1 MATVADI
8 VQDILNA
15 ETLPIAGSTFL
26 ALIQKLVDHAEHLE
40 QNVSDLNEQLDNL
53 REQVSLGNAA
63 TVIQAGFR
71 GAKDRDTIMRA
82 KQFQQ
87 QGTCVLKKYLL
98 KKDRVPGM
106 HKLDTLHGDIG
117 TSPSRIN
124 HILDTVTADGYS
136 KVVWVTLR
144 DEAVI
149 FVDGTPFTARRSG
162 KLNDNDLVP
171 GMTGH
176 NISVLELSL
185 KNSLVDQLNLSDH
198 KFEYWHEPTLLC
210 NELAVS
216 TVDPSHVLT
225 LPELMSSIQHPGIQ
239 SLTYHRAPIDRENF
253 PEHSIVDRLVDWLR
267 SADATTALVFN
278 CQKGRGRTTTAM
290 SLAYLIWSAPTQVQ
304 SPLDAHDHPDSRLA
318 RAMTMDPRN
327 ADYKHG
333 LYKVILALCDKLGNG
348 VRTKRWIDNV
358 IDDASVIYN
367 IRLVINEHRAVR
379 FHLDVVLD
387 WLLCYRFFVLNFHR
401 ACRLLERYFYFIVFG
416 SYLTSAST
424 DSVPYST
431 WLQSHPD
438 LFRLLDTM
446 GGATYPSSK
455 VLKNN
460 ILKFD
465 HFPGLN
471 RLPMIL
477 GPNVPN
483 FRQVGDFPIFGT
495 AQVYQEG
502 IADVLQHLRTVGHPK
517 AIWINLREEVIL
529 YVAGR
534 PFAVRNQG
542 NVFLN
547 AEYPGIE
554 VNEITAIEATLK
566 KELMEKV
573 TKSNGLFKHLYVW
586 LHEPREYVTE
596 ESFDVISPEN
606 DIFTLEDAYHA
617 VRRAGF
623 DVSDEIA
630 PEEKDF
636 DDLVRLLGPI
646 FTSEVGSLHPTAIV
660 CNCQMGRGRTTTM
673 LVCMYML
680 RAVVAGAVPSTVE
693 PKSSAHFGVID
704 ELVAVLDNGNE
715 SLNLVNYA
723 VDMADHVQNLRD
735 CIESCRDLTKENGL
749 SVEKQE
755 YFMQRAG
762 TTVVSSVV
770 DRYIK
775 YDLVVNYLERY
786 FYLICFASY
795 ILDQQPKQFQ
805 TLFVN
810 WMCSR
815 YDNAL
820 YALLDNLN
828 FDDKNDDVVSSMRWR
843 WRRKRKMVYRLE

>member
-117 TSPSRIN
+117 IN

-216 TVDPSHVLT
+216 T
-225 LPELMSSIQHPGIQ
+225 
-239 SLTYHRAPIDRENF
+239 
-253 PEHSIVDRLVDWLR
+253 
-267 SADATTALVFN
+267 
-278 CQKGRGRTTTAM
+278 KGRGRTTTAM

-333 LYKVILALCDKLGNG
+333 LYKVILALCDKLENG

-573 TKSNGLFKHLYVW
+573 MKSNGLFKHLYVW

>member
-106 HKLDTLHGDIG
+106 HKLDTLHGDIAPNFRRLKD
-117 TSPSRIN
+117 SPIYGSAQPSEAGIN

-379 FHLDVVLD
+379 SHLDRSLEEAKPAKRSFY
-387 WLLCYRFFVLNFHR
+387 LHR

-495 AQVYQEG
+495 AQVGWMLSCPVYQEG

-586 LHEPREYVTE
+586 L
-596 ESFDVISPEN
+596 
-606 DIFTLEDAYHA
+606 
-617 VRRAGF
+617 
-623 DVSDEIA
+623 
-630 PEEKDF
+630 
-636 DDLVRLLGPI
+636 
-646 FTSEVGSLHPTAIV
+646 
-660 CNCQMGRGRTTTM
+660 CQRWTCVLTTTTM
-673 LVCMYML
+673 Y
-680 RAVVAGAVPSTVE
+680 
-693 PKSSAHFGVID
+693 
-704 ELVAVLDNGNE
+704 
-715 SLNLVNYA
+715 
-723 VDMADHVQNLRD
+723 
-735 CIESCRDLTKENGL
+735 
-749 SVEKQE
+749 
-755 YFMQRAG
+755 
-762 TTVVSSVV
+762 
-770 DRYIK
+770 
-775 YDLVVNYLERY
+775 
-786 FYLICFASY
+786 
-795 ILDQQPKQFQ
+795 
-805 TLFVN
+805 
-810 WMCSR
+810 
-815 YDNAL
+815 
-820 YALLDNLN
+820 
-828 FDDKNDDVVSSMRWR
+828 
-843 WRRKRKMVYRLE
+843 

>member
-1 MATVADI
+1 MGTATVADI
-8 VQDILNA
+8 VHEILEA
-15 ETLPIAGSTFL
+15 ESLPIPSSSLL
-26 ALIQKLVDHAEHLE
+26 ALIQTLVDHAEHLE
-40 QNVSDLNEQLDNL
+40 QTVSDLNEQLDNL
-53 REQVSLGNAA
+53 REQVTLGNAA

-71 GAKDRDTIMRA
+71 GAKDREIIMRA
-82 KQFQQ
+82 KKFQQ
-87 QGTCVLKKYLL
+87 QGTRVLKKYLL
-98 KKDRVPGM
+98 KKDRVPGL
-106 HKLDTLHGDIG
+106 HKLDTLHGDIAPNFRRLKG
-117 TSPSRIN
+117 SPIYGGAQPSEDGIK
-124 HILDTVTADGYS
+124 HILDIVAADGYS

-144 DEAVI
+144 EEAVI
-149 FVDGTPFTARRSG
+149 FVEGTPFTARRSG

-176 NISVLELSL
+176 NITVLESTL
-185 KNSLVDQLNLSDH
+185 KNSLVDQLKSSDH
-198 KFEYWHEPTLLC
+198 RFEYWHEPTLLC
-210 NELAVS
+210 NELAVT

-225 LPELMSSIQHPGIQ
+225 LPELMSSIQHTRIR
-239 SLTYHRAPIDRENF
+239 SITYYRAPIDRENF
-253 PEHSIVDRLVDWLR
+253 PEHSILDQLVEWIHN
-267 SADATTALVFN
+267 ADATTAMIFN

-290 SLAYLIWSAPTQVQ
+290 SLAYLIWSAPLEMQ
-304 SPLDAHDHPDSRLA
+304 SFVSTHAHPEVRLV

-327 ADYKHG
+327 VDYKLG
-333 LYKVILALCDKLGNG
+333 LYKVILALCEKLEHG
-348 VRTKRWIDNV
+348 VRTKGWVDKV
-358 IDDASVIYN
+358 IDDASAIYN
-367 IRLVINEHRAVR
+367 IRLVIDE
-379 FHLDVVLD
+379 
-387 WLLCYRFFVLNFHR
+387 YRTKSLEEAKPAKRSFFLHR

-416 SYLTSAST
+416 SYLTTTPT
-424 DSVPYST
+424 DVPFST
-431 WLQSHPD
+431 WLQGHPD

-455 VLKNN
+455 VLHNN

-471 RLPMIL
+471 RLPMVL

-495 AQVYQEG
+495 AQVFQEG
-502 IADVLQHLRTVGHPK
+502 IVDVLQHLRSIGHPK

-534 PFAVRNQG
+534 PFAVRNQD

-566 KELMEKV
+566 KELIEKV
-573 TKSNGLFKHLYVW
+573 SRNNGLFKH

-606 DIFTLEDAYHA
+606 DIFTLDDAYHA

-623 DVSDEIA
+623 DVRYARIPVSDEIA

-646 FTSEVGSLHPTAIV
+646 FTSEVGSQHPTAII

-680 RAVVAGAVPSTVE
+680 RAVIAGAVPSHVE
-693 PKSSAHFGVID
+693 PKSTVHFGVID
-704 ELVAVLDNGNE
+704 ELVATLDNGQA
-715 SLNLVNYA
+715 SLDLVNHA

-735 CIESCRDLTKENGL
+735 CIDSCRELTKENGL

-755 YFMQRAG
+755 YFMQRA
-762 TTVVSSVV
+762 
-770 DRYIK
+770 
-775 YDLVVNYLERY
+775 VNYLERY

-795 ILDQQPKQFQ
+795 ILDEQPKKFP

-843 WRRKRKMVYRLE
+843 WRRKRKLVYRLE